1 MKLAYPLLD
10 RPIEFAEDTVNVLV
24 LENAVEL
31 RKAVRSLKRQT
42 DGEPGE
48 FVLSE
53 EHEPK
58 DFSKLAALVTDPF
71 SLELSSKKIS
81 TKLTQEASRTAREL
95 DDDLRRIMS
104 DINSLAAKI
113 SAPMEFETIFT
124 ELEGADALIK
134 MLDFCIDEAELSF
147 PEAILEYMKL
157 QRVFFNKRL
166 FVFYNLKACLSETEL
181 SLLYRSACYEKYAVL
196 LVEDRQRS
204 ALPEEKTVVVDN
216 DLCVF

>member
-1 MKLAYPLLD
+1 ML
-10 RPIEFAEDTVNVLV
+10 
-24 LENAVEL
+24 
-31 RKAVRSLKRQT
+31 SLKRQT
-42 DGEPGE
+42 DGEMGD

-58 DFSKLAALVTDPF
+58 EFSKLAALVTDPF

-113 SAPMEFETIFT
+113 SALMEFETVFT
-124 ELEGADALIK
+124 ELEGADALMK

-157 QRVFFNKRL
+157 QRVFFNAAPTRAT
-166 FVFYNLKACLSETEL
+166 FWPA
-181 SLLYRSACYEKYAVL
+181 RSA
-196 LVEDRQRS
+196 S
-204 ALPEEKTVVVDN
+204 ARFLRPFLGNIFRCVKPANTVTN
-216 DLCVF
+216 FFNI